1 VTNLSVLTIGRIH
14 AATIGGLLAAAFHDE
29 PVIRWLVPDPGRRRD
44 VMPRFFTEIA
54 LQAFTAGAVD
64 ILTDHNDR
72 GLAVAVWFDRTTPSE
87 KTTSGSVISSNDDAD
102 GGLEAIFMKE
112 DADRWR
118 LLDAVMSQRQ
128 PVFPHEYLMFAGV
141 TPGHQG
147 KGLGTHLLHAHH
159 ELLDAAGVPAYL
171 EATSPASRALYSRL
185 GYLDHHASAIRFP
198 ADGPA
203 MWPMYRRPRA
213 PGSPA
218 GGGRR

>member
-29 PVIRWLVPDPGRRRD
+29 PVTRWLVPDPGRRRE
-44 VMPRFFTEIA
+44 VMPRFFTETA
-54 LQAFTAGAVD
+54 LQAFTTGAVD

-72 GLAVAVWFDRTTPSE
+72 GLAVAVWFDRTTPSV
-87 KTTSGSVISSNDDAD
+87 KTTSRSTISNIDDTGD
-102 GGLEAIFMKE
+102 DPGGVFIQ

-118 LLDAVMSQRQ
+118 LLDAAMSRHH
-128 PVFPHEYLMFAGV
+128 PAFPHEYLMFAGV

-147 KGLGTHLLHAHH
+147 KGLGTQLLRTHH

-185 GYLDHHASAIRFP
+185 GYLDHATPIRVP
-198 ADGPA
+198 AGGPTL
-203 MWPMYRRPRA
+203 WPMYRRPGA
-213 PGSPA
+213 PGSNTGA
-218 GGGRR
+218 GRR